1 MSQQAMNQQQKT
13 LNFDVEGMSCAS
25 CVGRVERAI
34 AKVDGVESVSVNL
47 ATERATVQTNNANAN
62 AELSTSITQAIEK
75 AGYQATLHQD
85 AQQVNVSVQ
94 DDVHSVLRID
104 GMSCA
109 SCVGRVER
117 ALQKIDGVTGASV
130 NLATE
135 MANIHHTS
143 MVDTDQ
149 LITQVE
155 QAGYQATV
163 VQQQKNDSTNNAA

>member
-1 MSQQAMNQQQKT
+1 MNQQAMNQQQKA

-34 AKVDGVESVSVNL
+34 AKVDGVKSVSVNL
-47 ATERATVQTNNANAN
+47 ATERASVQINDATTD

-117 ALQKIDGVTGASV
+117 ALQKLDGVT
-130 NLATE
+130 
-135 MANIHHTS
+135 
-143 MVDTDQ
+143 D
-149 LITQVE
+149 
-155 QAGYQATV
+155 ATV
-163 VQQQKNDSTNNAA
+163 NRKWQTFITLQWLIQIN